1 MARPIYLAQ
10 KLFNH
15 NIQCVSREKKPDGV
29 SLTRRRLSFFVK
41 SSRRSEEGCDV
52 RSSGDNSWCS
62 DGVATDDRDKLVALM
77 LSIYQDI
84 WGTLEWFSKIC
95 SVWYRY

>member
-1 MARPIYLAQ
+1 M
-10 KLFNH
+10 
-15 NIQCVSREKKPDGV
+15 
-29 SLTRRRLSFFVK
+29 
-41 SSRRSEEGCDV
+41 

-84 WGTLEWFSKIC
+84 WATLTPIEIYFETAMQGIVRQAAMTLVRVRCKGVVCI
-95 SVWYRY
+95 